1 MGGYVGRACACGTLT
16 IQHPKTC
23 SFEKQSTLA
32 RTQSTCTVLLDAGGP
47 SRLPAHRIP
56 MSASKTVFQKIADRE
71 IPATFVHE
79 DELCFVIR
87 DVSPQAPVHLLV
99 VPKVPVPRLSAS
111 AEADAALLGHLLV
124 TAGRIAREQ
133 D

>member
-1 MGGYVGRACACGTLT
+1 M
-16 IQHPKTC
+16 
-23 SFEKQSTLA
+23 
-32 RTQSTCTVLLDAGGP
+32 LLDAGGP

-133 D
+133 GLAEGFRIVINNGRQAGETVPHLHLHLLAGRELGWPPG